1 MNIVVTKK
9 KKRHIYAELTEHLF
23 TISCDYPLKSLYM
36 SRLWAVGDI
45 SKLFVWPMSSVEKSI
60 YYKEIENKSI

>member
-23 TISCDYPLKSLYM
+23 TISCDYPLRVYICQGSGLLVTFLNSL
-36 SRLWAVGDI
+36 SGQ
-45 SKLFVWPMSSVEKSI
+45 
-60 YYKEIENKSI
+60 